1 MNPNFDSINV
11 CFEFE
16 SECSFK
22 GWYPIRH
29 GANVYKQT
37 KKDALLSI
45 TPQIKFEGQNRTAVV
60 GCLTRPVFPGK
71 EVQFMFDIQNPRS
84 VFVGIGFLK
93 RFEFLTQEDLSKLD
107 SIKFEVA
114 PLNTNEKQI
123 ITATPKDTALFVVF
137 FILEDNGNLSS
148 INFRSIFAMLKAP
161 EKDQYYINPN
171 RIKFILQ
178 DRRRHI
184 FNSTLSDYDVM
195 NER

>member
-1 MNPNFDSINV
+1 M
-11 CFEFE
+11 
-16 SECSFK
+16 
-22 GWYPIRH
+22 
-29 GANVYKQT
+29 
-37 KKDALLSI
+37 
-45 TPQIKFEGQNRTAVV
+45 
-60 GCLTRPVFPGK
+60 
-71 EVQFMFDIQNPRS
+71 
-84 VFVGIGFLK
+84 
-93 RFEFLTQEDLSKLD
+93 
-107 SIKFEVA
+107 
-114 PLNTNEKQI
+114 
-123 ITATPKDTALFVVF
+123 VF